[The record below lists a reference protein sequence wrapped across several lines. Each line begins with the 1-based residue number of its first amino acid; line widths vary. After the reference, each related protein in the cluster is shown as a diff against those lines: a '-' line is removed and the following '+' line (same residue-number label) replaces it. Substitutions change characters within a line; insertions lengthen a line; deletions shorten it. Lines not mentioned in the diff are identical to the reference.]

1 MTSLVYYV
9 VRQRGGWGVE
19 QAGMVRSGHR
29 TLEDAIRC
37 ARAKAI
43 QAREQGHDCSIRIQ
57 HEGGAWREERS
68 FAPTT

>member
-29 TLEDAIRC
+29 TREEAVKI
-37 ARAKAI
+37 AREKAAKA
-43 QAREQGHDCSIRIQ
+43 REKGHESFVRIQ
-57 HEGGAWREERS
+57 QDGGVWREERS
-68 FAPTT
+68 FAPSK